1 MDPRVPEDEYPDLV
15 IEVKKVDCFKLIK
28 KSINCANNRVAAI
41 PGISGSVDG
50 DLHIDADYRPSNAP
64 KNIHIN

>member
-28 KSINCANNRVAAI
+28 KSINCANNCVAAVT
-41 PGISGSVDG
+41 GISGSVNG
-50 DLHIDADYRPSNAP
+50 DLRIDDDY
-64 KNIHIN
+64 